1 MPKENNKMQVDI
13 DTLKKQNVNDL
24 LSIKELY
31 RKLEELG
38 EKITQIKYIDNTL
51 IKKFKK
57 EYENFKKII
66 LDENIQVKLTNDI
79 ETINSQMD
87 TKVNKSDVE
96 TINSQMDT
104 KANKSDVETIKTQ
117 LDTIENNYEFNVLS
131 PPRVIFEGRVLEP
144 LKIDIEED
152 QKEKYI
158 RLCKYAKSLRSGE
171 SGITLYFPKGIYYFS
186 SIPLYDSINIRGD
199 GKRATYFKPLESN
212 EEYFIYLADGVVQK
226 TFYSDFMC
234 YGIGN
239 VNKNINQGCI
249 SILSEFKNGLN
260 SGGMWYTTFRNIEIK
275 HFSTYCLNFN
285 NSAVS
290 TNLKNQ
296 FITFEDCEFF
306 RLPNSDNSRCLQ
318 GQGNQFSF
326 KKCEFSSPS
335 PSDNGTNIEI
345 TGNHMTFDTCTIQNA
360 DYGFIGGGYITFI
373 NPWFENI
380 GYSITDTTKTT
391 LQYINF
397 NIIGGNFANAGRMSD
412 GTGYIAKNNK
422 SNCFMTFTGSNI
434 IGKVDT
440 LYIELSNTTG
450 GITFNKCTGIN
461 GMSRTSKNFT
471 QVSSLTDIKVNL
483 RYKPVILLNNGGEIS
498 KIQENYQ
505 SGEIVTIVCNGSAT
519 IKTGGNI
526 QISKDIILE
535 NGDTVTI
542 RRSDVKKTWIVV
554 SVFKQSL
561 LS

>member
-1 MPKENNKMQVDI
+1 MAKENNKVQVDI

-31 RKLEELG
+31 KRIEELG
-38 EKITQIKYIDNTL
+38 EKITQFKYIDNTL
-51 IKKFKK
+51 TKKLKK
-57 EYENFKKII
+57 EYENLKKII

-79 ETINSQMD
+79 KTINS
-87 TKVNKSDVE
+87 
-96 TINSQMDT
+96 
-104 KANKSDVETIKTQ
+104 Q
-117 LDTIENNYEFNVLS
+117 LDTIEINYEFNVLS
-131 PPRVIFEGRVLEP
+131 PPRVIFEGKVLEP

-226 TFYSDFMC
+226 SFNSDFMC

-306 RLPNSDNSRCLQ
+306 RLPNSDNS
-318 GQGNQFSF
+318 
-326 KKCEFSSPS
+326 
-335 PSDNGTNIEI
+335 
-345 TGNHMTFDTCTIQNA
+345 
-360 DYGFIGGGYITFI
+360 
-373 NPWFENI
+373 
-380 GYSITDTTKTT
+380 
-391 LQYINF
+391 
-397 NIIGGNFANAGRMSD
+397 
-412 GTGYIAKNNK
+412 
-422 SNCFMTFTGSNI
+422 
-434 IGKVDT
+434 
-440 LYIELSNTTG
+440 
-450 GITFNKCTGIN
+450 
-461 GMSRTSKNFT
+461 
-471 QVSSLTDIKVNL
+471 
-483 RYKPVILLNNGGEIS
+483 
-498 KIQENYQ
+498 
-505 SGEIVTIVCNGSAT
+505 
-519 IKTGGNI
+519 
-526 QISKDIILE
+526 
-535 NGDTVTI
+535 
-542 RRSDVKKTWIVV
+542 
-554 SVFKQSL
+554 
-561 LS
+561 

>member
-1 MPKENNKMQVDI
+1 MPKENNKIQVDI

-31 RKLEELG
+31 KRIEELG
-38 EKITQIKYIDNTL
+38 EKTSQIKYIDNTL
-51 IKKFKK
+51 VKKLKK
-57 EYENFKKII
+57 EYGNFKKII
-66 LDENIQVKLTNDI
+66 LDENIQVKLSNDIKTINSQMNNKANKDDI
-79 ETINSQMD
+79 ETINSHL
-87 TKVNKSDVE
+87 N
-96 TINSQMDT
+96 I
-104 KANKSDVETIKTQ
+104 
-117 LDTIENNYEFNVLS
+117 IENTYEFNVLS

-249 SILSEFKNGLN
+249 SIISEFKNGLN

-285 NSAVS
+285 NSAVD

-306 RLPNSDNSRCLQ
+306 
-318 GQGNQFSF
+318 
-326 KKCEFSSPS
+326 
-335 PSDNGTNIEI
+335 
-345 TGNHMTFDTCTIQNA
+345 
-360 DYGFIGGGYITFI
+360 
-373 NPWFENI
+373 
-380 GYSITDTTKTT
+380 
-391 LQYINF
+391 
-397 NIIGGNFANAGRMSD
+397 
-412 GTGYIAKNNK
+412 
-422 SNCFMTFTGSNI
+422 
-434 IGKVDT
+434 
-440 LYIELSNTTG
+440 
-450 GITFNKCTGIN
+450 
-461 GMSRTSKNFT
+461 
-471 QVSSLTDIKVNL
+471 
-483 RYKPVILLNNGGEIS
+483 
-498 KIQENYQ
+498 
-505 SGEIVTIVCNGSAT
+505 
-519 IKTGGNI
+519 
-526 QISKDIILE
+526 
-535 NGDTVTI
+535 
-542 RRSDVKKTWIVV
+542 
-554 SVFKQSL
+554 
-561 LS
+561 